1 MAKGN
6 GKKMEAKQ
14 FTISEELNPNRV
26 EKKKQ
31 QLKAHK
37 NELEIKSNLISSLF
51 KITKGSL
58 SLQSFTADPKLPA

>member
-1 MAKGN
+1 M

-14 FTISEELNPNRV
+14 FTISEELTPNRV
-26 EKKKQ
+26 EKKKKQ